1 MGKLWAIKCFIK
13 DFALKRGKNDFL
25 KTGFLL
31 LEKQRW
37 CLISC
42 LNAEIVTVSQLHTC
56 YVFPSVWA
64 NSFNIC
70 VFCCISFFIYLIK
83 NGKIAATTESGLSC
97 LKAVEFLCLFF
108 AFFDVWCIL
117 EVAYTVLATP
127 TITVCMQNYHLFYS
141 MCFYFNVNLR
151 FFIKIFLQIKLIQIL
166 IICLYQLSI
175 EHSS

>member
-1 MGKLWAIKCFIK
+1 MFEVGKLWAIKCFIK
-13 DFALKRGKNDFL
+13 DFALKRGKNNFL

-83 NGKIAATTESGLSC
+83 NWKIAATTESGLSC
-97 LKAVEFLCLFF
+97 LKAVEFLCLFLIF
-108 AFFDVWCIL
+108 CFFWCSLYIGNCIHSVGNPNNNCMYAEL
-117 EVAYTVLATP
+117 SLVL
-127 TITVCMQNYHLFYS
+127 
-141 MCFYFNVNLR
+141 
-151 FFIKIFLQIKLIQIL
+151 
-166 IICLYQLSI
+166 LYVLLL
-175 EHSS
+175 

>member
-1 MGKLWAIKCFIK
+1 MFEMGKLWAIKCFIK
-13 DFALKRGKNDFL
+13 DFALKRGKNNFL

-42 LNAEIVTVSQLHTC
+42 LNAEIVTVSQLHAC
-56 YVFPSVWA
+56 YVFPSIWA

-97 LKAVEFLCLFF
+97 LKAVEFLCLFLIFCFFLMFVVYWKLHTQCWQPQQNCMF
-108 AFFDVWCIL
+108 AELSLVLLYVIL
-117 EVAYTVLATP
+117 L
-127 TITVCMQNYHLFYS
+127 
-141 MCFYFNVNLR
+141 
-151 FFIKIFLQIKLIQIL
+151 
-166 IICLYQLSI
+166 
-175 EHSS
+175 